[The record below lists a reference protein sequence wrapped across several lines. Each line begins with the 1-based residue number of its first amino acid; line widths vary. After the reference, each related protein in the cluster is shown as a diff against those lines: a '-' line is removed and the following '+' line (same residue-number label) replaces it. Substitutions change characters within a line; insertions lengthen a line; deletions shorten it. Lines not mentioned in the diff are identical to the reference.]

1 MEIKVDAE
9 EYPNH
14 NDEQKLPLLKD
25 IPTPIA
31 DGKTLVQ
38 KAISQTFQ
46 STAHLA
52 NLLPTGT
59 VLAFQLL
66 SPIFTN
72 QGNCDPVSRSMTA
85 GLVALCGMSC
95 LLLSFTDSFRDKNG
109 NVCYGFATFRGLW
122 VIDGSAILP
131 TDEAAKYRLQ
141 FIDFMHAFM
150 SILVFAAV
158 ALFDQNVVRCFYP
171 TPSEETQEVL
181 TSLPVGIGVF
191 CSMLF
196 MVFPTKR
203 HGIGFPLSV
212 N

>member
-1 MEIKVDAE
+1 MEIKVEAE
-9 EYPNH
+9 DTPH
-14 NDEQKLPLLKD
+14 HSEQKLPLLGE
-25 IPTPIA
+25 IPKPIT
-31 DGKTLVQ
+31 DERTLVQ
-38 KAISQTFQ
+38 KAISQTFK

-52 NLLPTGT
+52 KLLPTGT

-72 QGNCDPVSRSMTA
+72 QGNCDSVSRSMTA
-85 GLVALCGMSC
+85 GLVALCGISC
-95 LLLSFTDSFRDKNG
+95 FLLSFTDSFSDKNG
-109 NVCYGFATFRGLW
+109 NVCYGFATIRGLW
-122 VIDGSAILP
+122 IIDGSAILP
-131 TDEAAKYRLQ
+131 TEEAAKYRLQ

-158 ALFDQNVVRCFYP
+158 ALFDQNVVSCFYP
-171 TPSEETQEVL
+171 EPSDETQEML
-181 TSLPVGIGVF
+181 TAFPVGIGVI

-196 MVFPTKR
+196 VVFPTKR